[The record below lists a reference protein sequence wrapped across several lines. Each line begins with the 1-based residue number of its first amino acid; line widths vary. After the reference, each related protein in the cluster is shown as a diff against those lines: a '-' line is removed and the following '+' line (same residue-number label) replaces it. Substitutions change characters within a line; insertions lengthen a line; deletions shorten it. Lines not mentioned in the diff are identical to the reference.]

1 MTIPLK
7 DSTSPDAPSALA
19 RLDQLKRQLNLTP
32 SAMSL
37 QAPKDM
43 AAERAS
49 ADFNI
54 DALARFWI
62 GGDVKYERTVKR
74 SIDDRKRPITHLF
87 LLYTYYA

>member
-7 DSTSPDAPSALA
+7 DSKSPDAPSALA
-19 RLDQLKRQLNLTP
+19 RLDQLKSQLNLTP
-32 SAMSL
+32 SSMSL

-54 DALARFWI
+54 EALARFWA
-62 GGDVKYERTVKR
+62 GGDRKYELTVSPNVMKNVL
-74 SIDDRKRPITHLF
+74 THSPL
-87 LLYTYYA
+87 